1 MASMDEA
8 AAEMA
13 SVDAAA
19 ATASN
24 EDATAASDELPPE
37 LAAWYKEQGLQIARV
52 ADLAPKYRYAR
63 VKDASETAAI
73 RRTLDAEPV
82 AWLPGFLRMPAA
94 RRLKGSAPYEDRR
107 VFAMDAASGFAAR
120 ALHLGRCAA

>member
-1 MASMDEA
+1 MASIDKA
-8 AAEMA
+8 AAAMA
-13 SVDAAA
+13 SDDDEAAA

-24 EDATAASDELPPE
+24 EDATAATPSDELPPE
-37 LAAWYKEQGLQIARV
+37 LAAWYGAQGLNITQIE
-52 ADLAPKYRYAR
+52 DLAPRYRYAR
-63 VKDASETAAI
+63 VKDASETDAI
-73 RRTLDAEPV
+73 RDTLDAEPV

-120 ALHLGRCAA
+120 ALNC